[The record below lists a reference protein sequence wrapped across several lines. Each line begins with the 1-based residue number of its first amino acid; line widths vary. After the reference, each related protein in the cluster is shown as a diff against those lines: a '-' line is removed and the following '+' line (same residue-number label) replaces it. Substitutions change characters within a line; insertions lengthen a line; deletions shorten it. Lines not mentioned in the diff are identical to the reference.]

1 MSQGQA
7 PEIPNQIGQ
16 YSILEILGS
25 GAFATVYK
33 AQHVLTMTPVAIKVI
48 PKKNLRNKVE
58 FELLQREVSLIKSMD
73 HPFIAMFY
81 EAVDDDKNFYL
92 VQELVENGNL
102 LDYINNCKGLSES
115 QASHIFIQLISVL
128 DYLHNVRHVV
138 HRDLKAENVLLDR
151 NNNIRLVDFGLSK
164 AFTRDDPF
172 LKTTCGSPAYV
183 APEIIREQPY
193 TASAD
198 IWSAGIL
205 LYAMTVGQ
213 LPFNGENISYM
224 LQQILL
230 VNPRMPCHLTP
241 PLRNLLERLL
251 AKDPKSRV
259 TISEIKNHPWIIEEP
274 ESCLF
279 SSEAS
284 FEGLKVVG
292 SQPDNGVISE
302 MRILGFD
309 TSGILQ
315 ELSANQINSRTAV
328 YKMLRRQRLMDELS
342 QMNKDKLSISNSASN
357 QNSITPLSPNKQAQE
372 QQEPRKILGVLPNAT
387 GLRRPGDTGHKG
399 TGPKIRVRKTNI
411 LNNKHPIMIPVAI
424 H

>member
-1 MSQGQA
+1 MSDGQA
-7 PEIPNQIGQ
+7 PEIPNQVGQ

-33 AQHVLTMTPVAIKVI
+33 AQHIFTMTPVAIKVI

-81 EAVDDDKNFYL
+81 EALDDDKNFYL

-102 LDYINNCKGLSES
+102 LDYVNACKGLSER
-115 QASHIFIQLISVL
+115 QAAHIFIQLISVL
-128 DYLHNVRHVV
+128 DYLHNVRHVA

-151 NNNIRLVDFGLSK
+151 NNNVRLVDFGLSK

-193 TASAD
+193 TAAAD
-198 IWSAGIL
+198 IWSTGIL

-213 LPFNGENISYM
+213 LPFSGDNISYM

-230 VNPRMPCHLTP
+230 VNPRMPHHLSP
-241 PLRNLLERLL
+241 SLRNLLERLL
-251 AKDPKSRV
+251 VKEPNTRI
-259 TISEIKNHPWIIEEP
+259 TISEIENHPWVSGEP
-274 ESCLF
+274 EACLF
-279 SSEAS
+279 STEKRVDS
-284 FEGLKVVG
+284 LKVVDPQHLD
-292 SQPDNGVISE
+292 SGVISE
-302 MRILGFD
+302 MRILGID
-309 TSGILQ
+309 TSGLVQ
-315 ELSANQINSRTAV
+315 ELTANQINSRTAV
-328 YKMLRRQRLMDELS
+328 YKMLRRQKSMDELNNWN
-342 QMNKDKLSISNSASN
+342 QGGQPIPNNAFQNSALP
-357 QNSITPLSPNKQAQE
+357 PLSPNKKDQE
-372 QQEPRKILGVLPNAT
+372 DHKKGTGILPNAT
-387 GLRRPGDTGHKG
+387 GLRRPGDTGHKAA
-399 TGPKIRVRKTNI
+399 GPRMRARK
-411 LNNKHPIMIPVAI
+411 LNNRNSKNHPIVIPTAI